1 MVAGGE
7 KPQERERKGKEQ
19 TSKDSEK
26 EIHGGKWEKT
36 RPRESHTGRG
46 KSRKDRTERRLG
58 VRRDLS
64 MQSSG
69 VGERLGVSCS
79 PQETAGT
86 NWVLK

>member
-7 KPQERERKGKEQ
+7 KQQEREKGKGTE
-19 TSKDSEK
+19 TPKDSEK
-26 EIHGGKWEKT
+26 EIHGGKREKK
-36 RPRESHTGRG
+36 RPRESHMGRG

-69 VGERLGVSCS
+69 AGERLGVSCS

>member
-7 KPQERERKGKEQ
+7 KQQERERKGKEQ
-19 TSKDSEK
+19 TPKDSE
-26 EIHGGKWEKT
+26 EVIHGGKREKT
-36 RPRESHTGRG
+36 RPRESHMGRG

-58 VRRDLS
+58 VRRDVS

-79 PQETAGT
+79 PRETAGT